1 MSSGRKIG
9 KRACDA
15 CKIRKIKCTEVPPCD
30 GCVAIGTSCTFNKVP
45 ATRGPR
51 NLRAKTIRQIAQAQ
65 KESSATATATA
76 TASAG
81 SGTASS
87 VSPTGDEASAS
98 TPTVAAAS
106 SGVPSSSRSPS
117 SSEGGSSEGTGSAA
131 SGQRVIRQ
139 ENALQPQRTPSASLV
154 LRLCIYRLRLF
165 PVWPIIA
172 VEDIM
177 ASLSRDTDD
186 LESYVL
192 ANAVGAATIAQLKLA
207 TTDNDDPATAGS
219 MEAECQRSRMVLQE
233 REGGP
238 PMNLNWLRTSF
249 FLHVYHENQ
258 QPGGAKSLLYLREA
272 ITIAQ
277 IMGLH
282 KESSYVAL
290 PLAEQQMRRRTLW
303 LLFVTERH
311 VLPLTA
317 HHWTATYKN
326 DRGVAML
333 HKLPVAL
340 KSNTRFPSLDGSGVG
355 EDEGHILPAFKK
367 LADLFWIFDQSGA
380 FDILQNSDDEDALW
394 SMADGLQ
401 TASRACLDVVQ
412 QKLQQIPLDSDASND
427 VQRADIVVT
436 RQWMQAVLWKVTM
449 NHGRAWSSNGNN
461 SAVTSLSH
469 PIQIAKEFLQLI
481 SQLPSTAIEAHG
493 PGIEFKIYEIASAVT
508 DAVANNFRL
517 PRTSTDGPRD
527 ILLQLQRVLASCR
540 GGNKAL
546 LEMLCARIAEVQ
558 DGPLLI
564 MNRNPTSRVQEVDD
578 DQWRDDR
585 NAAAAAAAA
594 AANGQPDIFAP
605 INGVSHSSQ
614 TYGPPSHSNFSSMFD
629 KDGGAAPGMPNGNTV
644 SLSPQRQGLGRPPV
658 WDQSAAGQM
667 GSGAPHDLIDQ
678 LQHFDGS
685 FNTVESNGTLD
696 MLFANGALWDNV
708 ANDDWMASVQGNPGV
723 FHSPTQSSANL
734 QRTYE

>member
-1 MSSGRKIG
+1 MSTRKIG

-30 GCVAIGTSCTFNKVP
+30 GCVAIGTACTFHKVP

-65 KESSATATATA
+65 QESCAAG
-76 TASAG
+76 AG
-81 SGTASS
+81 SG
-87 VSPTGDEASAS
+87 GD
-98 TPTVAAAS
+98 AAAVTAAS
-106 SGVPSSSRSPS
+106 EGDGAVAPAAGAAPASNPSPSRSPS
-117 SSEGGSSEGTGSAA
+117 SSEEGSSDGGSAG
-131 SGQRVIRQ
+131 GQRVVRQ
-139 ENALQPQRTPSASLV
+139 ETNLPLQPQRTPIPSLV
-154 LRLCIYRLRLF
+154 LRLCVYRLRLF

-172 VEDIM
+172 VEEIM
-177 ASLSRDTDD
+177 ASLHRDADD

-192 ANAVGAATIAQLKLA
+192 ANAVGAATIAQLKLS
-207 TTDNDDPATAGS
+207 TTDSNDPATASS
-219 MEAECQRSRMVLQE
+219 MEAECQRSRMALQE

-282 KESSYVAL
+282 KETSYMSL
-290 PLAEQQMRRRTLW
+290 PLPEQQMRRRILW
-303 LLFVTERH
+303 LLFVTE
-311 VLPLTA
+311 
-317 HHWTATYKN
+317 
-326 DRGVAML
+326 RGVAML

-340 KSNTRFPSLDGSGVG
+340 KSNIRFPSLDASGVG

-367 LADLFWIFDQSGA
+367 LANLFWIFDQSGA
-380 FDILQNSDDEDALW
+380 FDILQNSDDEDAIW

-412 QKLQQIPLDSDASND
+412 RKLQEIPLESDASSD

-449 NHGRAWSSNGNN
+449 NHGRAWSSNQN
-461 SAVTSLSH
+461 VTSLSH

-517 PRTSTDGPRD
+517 PRSSTDGPRD

-558 DGPLLI
+558 DGPLMI
-564 MNRNPTSRVQEVDD
+564 MGRNPTPRVQEVDD
-578 DQWRDDR
+578 NQWREGNR
-585 NAAAAAAAA
+585 P
-594 AANGQPDIFAP
+594 NGSSPMFTPIDGMPDSGQVYAQAQASFMA
-605 INGVSHSSQ
+605 
-614 TYGPPSHSNFSSMFD
+614 MFD
-629 KDGGAAPGMPNGNTV
+629 RDTPVQAMGNDGTV
-644 SLSPQRQGLGRPPV
+644 PMSPQRQNVDRSNM
-658 WDQSAAGQM
+658 WDQSTQLGP
-667 GSGAPHDLIDQ
+667 GAHDLIDQ

-708 ANDDWMASVQGNPGV
+708 TGDDWMAPVQSNPGV
-723 FHSPTQSSANL
+723 FTTSPQATANL
-734 QRTYE
+734 QRPYE

>member
-1 MSSGRKIG
+1 MSTGRKIG

-30 GCVAIGTSCTFNKVP
+30 GCVAIRTACTFNKVP

-65 KESSATATATA
+65 QESIAAPP
-76 TASAG
+76 
-81 SGTASS
+81 SS
-87 VSPTGDEASAS
+87 VSSTGDGDALAS
-98 TPTVAAAS
+98 TPAGAA
-106 SGVPSSSRSPS
+106 SRSPLS
-117 SSEGGSSEGTGSAA
+117 SDGGSSEGPGDPTG
-131 SGQRVIRQ
+131 RLRLVRQ
-139 ENALQPQRTPSASLV
+139 EATTLQVHRTPSASLV

-172 VEDIM
+172 VEEIM
-177 ASLSRDTDD
+177 ASLSRDADD

-192 ANAVGAATIAQLKLA
+192 ANAVGAATIAQLKLT
-207 TTDNDDPATAGS
+207 TTDNDDPATASS
-219 MEAECQRSRMVLQE
+219 MEAECQRSRMALQE

-272 ITIAQ
+272 ITLAQ

-282 KESSYVAL
+282 KESSYLAL
-290 PLAEQQMRRRTLW
+290 PLPEQQMKRRILW
-303 LLFVTERH
+303 LLFVTE
-311 VLPLTA
+311 
-317 HHWTATYKN
+317 
-326 DRGVAML
+326 RGVAML
-333 HKLPVAL
+333 HKLPVVL
-340 KSNTRFPSLDGSGVG
+340 KSNIRFPSLDGSGVG
-355 EDEGHILPAFKK
+355 EDEGHVLPAFKK

-380 FDILQNSDDEDALW
+380 FDILQNSDDEDAMW

-401 TASRACLDVVQ
+401 TASRACLDVAQ
-412 QKLQQIPLDSDASND
+412 RKLQEIPLDSDASND

-449 NHGRAWSSNGNN
+449 NHGRAWSSGSYSNN
-461 SAVTSLSH
+461 NNNNVTSLSH

-517 PRTSTDGPRD
+517 PRSSTDGPRD
-527 ILLQLQRVLASCR
+527 ILLQLQGVLASCR

-558 DGPLLI
+558 HGPLLA
-564 MNRNPTSRVQEVDD
+564 MSKTLTPRVQEVDD
-578 DQWRDDR
+578 DQWR
-585 NAAAAAAAA
+585 NEGAATTNDQASVFTAT
-594 AANGQPDIFAP
+594 N
-605 INGVSHSSQ
+605 NMLNSNQ
-614 TYGPPSHSNFSSMFD
+614 TYAQAQASFLSMFSRGSAAQSID
-629 KDGGAAPGMPNGNTV
+629 NGGPMPIP
-644 SLSPQRQGLGRPPV
+644 PQQQNQNLGRPI
-658 WDQSAAGQM
+658 WNHQNQM
-667 GSGAPHDLIDQ
+667 GPVAHDLIDQ
-678 LQHFDGS
+678 LQNFDGS
-685 FNTVESNGTLD
+685 FNAVESNGTLD

-708 ANDDWMASVQGNPGV
+708 ANDDWMASVQNNPGT
-723 FHSPTQSSANL
+723 FNSPTQSSTDL
-734 QRTYE
+734 QRTYD

>member
-65 KESSATATATA
+65 KEGSAAARTAGASASSSAPAGTSGA
-76 TASAG
+76 AG
-81 SGTASS
+81 SASS
-87 VSPTGDEASAS
+87 VSPTGDGASAS
-98 TPTVAAAS
+98 TPAVAAAS

-117 SSEGGSSEGTGSAA
+117 SSEGGSSEATGSAA
-131 SGQRVIRQ
+131 SGQRLVRQ
-139 ENALQPQRTPSASLV
+139 DNALQPQRTPSASLV

-177 ASLSRDTDD
+177 ASLSRDADD

-219 MEAECQRSRMVLQE
+219 MEAECQRSRMALQE

-303 LLFVTERH
+303 LLFVTE
-311 VLPLTA
+311 
-317 HHWTATYKN
+317 
-326 DRGVAML
+326 RGVAML

-449 NHGRAWSSNGNN
+449 NHGRAWSSNSNN
-461 SAVTSLSH
+461 NTVTSLSH

-564 MNRNPTSRVQEVDD
+564 MNRSPTSRIQEVDD
-578 DQWRDDR
+578 DQWRDDG
-585 NAAAAAAAA
+585 NHAAAAAAAA
-594 AANGQPDIFAP
+594 AANGQADMFAP
-605 INGVSHSSQ
+605 INGVSQ
-614 TYGPPSHSNFSSMFD
+614 TYGQPSHSNFSPMFD
-629 KDGGAAPGMPNGNTV
+629 KDGTPAQGMTNGNTV
-644 SLSPQRQGLGRPPV
+644 SLSPQRQGIGRTPV
-658 WDQSAAGQM
+658 WDQSTSQM

-723 FHSPTQSSANL
+723 FNSPTQSPANL

>member
-1 MSSGRKIG
+1 MSTGRKIG

-15 CKIRKIKCTEVPPCD
+15 CKIRKIKCTEVPPCH
-30 GCVAIGTSCTFNKVP
+30 GCVAIGTACTFNKVP

-65 KESSATATATA
+65 QQESSGPGPGPAP
-76 TASAG
+76 ASAG
-81 SGTASS
+81 DGTGST
-87 VSPTGDEASAS
+87 SP
-98 TPTVAAAS
+98 
-106 SGVPSSSRSPS
+106 SRSPS
-117 SSEGGSSEGTGSAA
+117 SSEEGSSDGGNSTGS
-131 SGQRVIRQ
+131 QRVVRQ
-139 ENALQPQRTPSASLV
+139 DAAIAAAVQPPRTPIPSLV
-154 LRLCIYRLRLF
+154 LRLCVYRLRLF

-172 VEDIM
+172 VEEIM
-177 ASLSRDTDD
+177 ASLHRDADD

-192 ANAVGAATIAQLKLA
+192 ANAVGAATISQLKLS
-207 TTDNDDPATAGS
+207 TTDSNDPATAGS
-219 MEAECQRSRMVLQE
+219 MEAECQRSRMALQE

-272 ITIAQ
+272 ITLAQ

-282 KESSYVAL
+282 KESS
-290 PLAEQQMRRRTLW
+290 
-303 LLFVTERH
+303 
-311 VLPLTA
+311 
-317 HHWTATYKN
+317 
-326 DRGVAML
+326 GVAML
-333 HKLPVAL
+333 HKLPVVL
-340 KSNTRFPSLDGSGVG
+340 KSNIRFPSLDGSGVG

-367 LADLFWIFDQSGA
+367 LANLFWIFDQSGA
-380 FDILQNSDDEDALW
+380 FDILQNSDEEDAIW

-412 QKLQQIPLDSDASND
+412 RKLQEIPLDADASSD

-449 NHGRAWSSNGNN
+449 NHGRAWSSSSNQN
-461 SAVTSLSH
+461 VTSLSH

-517 PRTSTDGPRD
+517 PRASTDGPRD

-558 DGPLLI
+558 DGPLMI
-564 MNRNPTSRVQEVDD
+564 MNRNPSPRVQEVDD
-578 DQWRDDR
+578 EHWREERSAGSNGSPSMFTPIDGVSD
-585 NAAAAAAAA
+585 AAAASAYAQAQA
-594 AANGQPDIFAP
+594 QASFMA
-605 INGVSHSSQ
+605 
-614 TYGPPSHSNFSSMFD
+614 MLD
-629 KDGGAAPGMPNGNTV
+629 KDNSIQGLGNGTAPDPM
-644 SLSPQRQGLGRPPV
+644 SPQRQNIDRANM
-658 WDQSAAGQM
+658 WDQSAQLGP
-667 GSGAPHDLIDQ
+667 GAHDLIGQ
-678 LQHFDGS
+678 LQNFDGS

-708 ANDDWMASVQGNPGV
+708 ASDDWMTSVQNNTGV
-723 FHSPTQSSANL
+723 FASPTQASNNFK
-734 QRTYE
+734 RPYE

>member
-30 GCVAIGTSCTFNKVP
+30 GCVAIGTACTFNKVP

-65 KESSATATATA
+65 QESAAAAAAAVAAPANSN
-76 TASAG
+76 
-81 SGTASS
+81 
-87 VSPTGDEASAS
+87 SPTGDGAAVTS
-98 TPTVAAAS
+98 TPAVGSAP
-106 SGVPSSSRSPS
+106 SGATSSSRSPS
-117 SSEGGSSEGTGSAA
+117 SSEGGSSEGTGGSTG
-131 SGQRVIRQ
+131 GQRLARQ
-139 ENALQPQRTPSASLV
+139 ETALQPQRTPSASLV

-172 VEDIM
+172 VEEIM
-177 ASLSRDTDD
+177 ASLSRDADD

-207 TTDNDDPATAGS
+207 ATDNDDPATASS
-219 MEAECQRSRMVLQE
+219 MEAECQRSRMALQE

-282 KESSYVAL
+282 KESSYIAL
-290 PLAEQQMRRRTLW
+290 SLPEQQMKRRILW
-303 LLFVTERH
+303 LLFVTE
-311 VLPLTA
+311 
-317 HHWTATYKN
+317 
-326 DRGVAML
+326 RGVAML
-333 HKLPVAL
+333 HKLPVVL
-340 KSNTRFPSLDGSGVG
+340 KSNIRFPSLDGSGVG

-367 LADLFWIFDQSGA
+367 LANLFWIFDQSGA
-380 FDILQNSDDEDALW
+380 FDILQNSDDEDAMW

-412 QKLQQIPLDSDASND
+412 RKLQEIPLDSDASND

-449 NHGRAWSSNGNN
+449 NHGRPWSSGNN
-461 SAVTSLSH
+461 NTNNNNNNVTSLSH

-517 PRTSTDGPRD
+517 PRSSTDGPRD

-558 DGPLLI
+558 DGPLLA
-564 MNRNPTSRVQEVDD
+564 MNRNLTPRVQEVDD
-578 DQWRDDR
+578 DQWRNER
-585 NAAAAAAAA
+585 AAQ
-594 AANGQPDIFAP
+594 ANGQPNVFTA
-605 INGVSHSSQ
+605 INGMSGSNQ
-614 TYGPPSHSNFSSMFD
+614 TYAQAQASFLSMFD
-629 KDGGAAPGMPNGNTV
+629 KDGTAQAIGNGGPV
-644 SLSPQRQGLGRPPV
+644 PMSPQRQNLGRPI
-658 WDQSAAGQM
+658 WDHQNQM
-667 GSGAPHDLIDQ
+667 GPGAHDLIDQ
-678 LQHFDGS
+678 LQNFDGS

-696 MLFANGALWDNV
+696 MLFANGALWDSVTNE
-708 ANDDWMASVQGNPGV
+708 DWMVSVQNNPGV
-723 FHSPTQSSANL
+723 FNSPTQSSANL

>member
-65 KESSATATATA
+65 KESSAASTSASSA

-87 VSPTGDEASAS
+87 VSPTGDGASAS
-98 TPTVAAAS
+98 TPTVAVAS
-106 SGVPSSSRSPS
+106 SGVSSSSRSPS

-139 ENALQPQRTPSASLV
+139 ENAPQPQRTPSASLV

-272 ITIAQ
+272 ITMAQ
-277 IMGLH
+277 IMGVH

-303 LLFVTERH
+303 LLFVTE
-311 VLPLTA
+311 
-317 HHWTATYKN
+317 
-326 DRGVAML
+326 RGVAML

-461 SAVTSLSH
+461 NTVTSLSH

-564 MNRNPTSRVQEVDD
+564 MNRSPTSRVQEVDDD

-594 AANGQPDIFAP
+594 ASGQPDIFAP
-605 INGVSHSSQ
+605 INGVSHSNQ
-614 TYGPPSHSNFSSMFD
+614 PYGPPSNFSSMFD
-629 KDGGAAPGMPNGNTV
+629 KDGGTAQGIPNGNTV

-658 WDQSAAGQM
+658 WDQSTGHM

-685 FNTVESNGTLD
+685 FNTVGSNGTLD

-723 FHSPTQSSANL
+723 FHSPTQSSVNL

>member
-30 GCVAIGTSCTFNKVP
+30 GCAAIGTACTFNKVP

-65 KESSATATATA
+65 QETAASATAPTNST
-76 TASAG
+76 
-81 SGTASS
+81 
-87 VSPTGDEASAS
+87 SPTSDGAAVAS
-98 TPTVAAAS
+98 TPAAGTAP
-106 SGVPSSSRSPS
+106 SGTTSSSRSPS
-117 SSEGGSSEGTGSAA
+117 SSEGCSSEGTRGSTG
-131 SGQRVIRQ
+131 GQRLARQ
-139 ENALQPQRTPSASLV
+139 ETALQPQRTPSASLV

-172 VEDIM
+172 VEEIM
-177 ASLSRDTDD
+177 ASLSRDADD

-192 ANAVGAATIAQLKLA
+192 ANAVGAATISQLKLA
-207 TTDNDDPATAGS
+207 TTDNDDPATANS
-219 MEAECQRSRMVLQE
+219 MEAECQRSRMSLQE

-282 KESSYVAL
+282 KESSYAAL
-290 PLAEQQMRRRTLW
+290 PLPEQQMKRRILW
-303 LLFVTERH
+303 LLFVTE
-311 VLPLTA
+311 
-317 HHWTATYKN
+317 
-326 DRGVAML
+326 RGVAML
-333 HKLPVAL
+333 HKLPVVL
-340 KSNTRFPSLDGSGVG
+340 KSNIRFPSLDGSGVG

-367 LADLFWIFDQSGA
+367 LANLFWIFDQSGA
-380 FDILQNSDDEDALW
+380 FDILQNSDDEDAMW

-412 QKLQQIPLDSDASND
+412 RKLQEIPLDSDASND
-427 VQRADIVVT
+427 IQRADIVVT

-449 NHGRAWSSNGNN
+449 NHGRAWSGNN
-461 SAVTSLSH
+461 VTSLSH

-517 PRTSTDGPRD
+517 PRSSTDGPRD

-546 LEMLCARIAEVQ
+546 LEMLCTRIAEVQ
-558 DGPLLI
+558 DGPLLA
-564 MNRNPTSRVQEVDD
+564 MNRNLTPRVQEVND
-578 DQWRDDR
+578 DQWRNER
-585 NAAAAAAAA
+585 AAE
-594 AANGQPDIFAP
+594 ANGQTNVFTA
-605 INGVSHSSQ
+605 INGM
-614 TYGPPSHSNFSSMFD
+614 SNPDQPYAQAQASFLSMFD
-629 KDGGAAPGMPNGNTV
+629 KDGAAQSMGNGGPV
-644 SLSPQRQGLGRPPV
+644 PLSSQRQNLGRPI
-658 WDQSAAGQM
+658 WDQPAQM
-667 GSGAPHDLIDQ
+667 GPGAHDLIDQ
-678 LQHFDGS
+678 LQNFDGS

-708 ANDDWMASVQGNPGV
+708 TNDDWMASVQNNPGV
-723 FHSPTQSSANL
+723 FNSPTQASANL

>member
-1 MSSGRKIG
+1 MSPGRKIG

-30 GCVAIGTSCTFNKVP
+30 GCVAIGTACTFNKVP

-65 KESSATATATA
+65 QEGSAAG
-76 TASAG
+76 AG
-81 SGTASS
+81 SGGDGAGTSS
-87 VSPTGDEASAS
+87 AGDEAATPAPTTSA
-98 TPTVAAAS
+98 
-106 SGVPSSSRSPS
+106 SRSPS
-117 SSEGGSSEGTGSAA
+117 SSDEALSDA
-131 SGQRVIRQ
+131 SGCYTSSHGVARQ
-139 ENALQPQRTPSASLV
+139 QDVVLQPQRTPIPSLV
-154 LRLCIYRLRLF
+154 LRLCVYRLRLF

-172 VEDIM
+172 VEEIM
-177 ASLSRDTDD
+177 ASLHRDDDD

-192 ANAVGAATIAQLKLA
+192 ANAVGAATISQLKLS
-207 TTDNDDPATAGS
+207 TTDSNDPATAGS

-233 REGGP
+233 RADGP

-282 KESSYVAL
+282 KESSYMPL

-303 LLFVTERH
+303 LLFVTER
-311 VLPLTA
+311 
-317 HHWTATYKN
+317 
-326 DRGVAML
+326 GVAML

-340 KSNTRFPSLDGSGVG
+340 KSNIRFPSLEGSGVG

-367 LADLFWIFDQSGA
+367 LANLFWIFDQSGA
-380 FDILQNSDDEDALW
+380 FDILQNSDDEDAAAVW
-394 SMADGLQ
+394 SMAAADGLQ

-412 QKLQQIPLDSDASND
+412 RKLQEIPLDSDASND

-436 RQWMQAVLWKVTM
+436 RQWMQAVLWKLTM
-449 NHGRAWSSNGNN
+449 NHGRAWVSP
-461 SAVTSLSH
+461 SASAANQTSLATTTSLSH
-469 PIQIAKEFLQLI
+469 PIQIAKEFLRLI

-517 PRTSTDGPRD
+517 PRPSTDGPRD

-546 LEMLCARIAEVQ
+546 LEMLCVRIAEVQ
-558 DGPLLI
+558 DVPLSI
-564 MNRNPTSRVQEVDD
+564 MARNPSSSSSRVQEVDVTD
-578 DQWRDDR
+578 WRDTR
-585 NAAAAAAAA
+585 NNAHQSSLFTPNADT
-594 AANGQPDIFAP
+594 QMPDEGRGPVYIQ
-605 INGVSHSSQ
+605 SHSGGFLAMLEKDTPQALDGDSVPLSMSRHNMDRWDNHSAQ
-614 TYGPPSHSNFSSMFD
+614 LGP
-629 KDGGAAPGMPNGNTV
+629 GA
-644 SLSPQRQGLGRPPV
+644 
-658 WDQSAAGQM
+658 
-667 GSGAPHDLIDQ
+667 HDLIDQ
-678 LQHFDGS
+678 LQNFDGS
-685 FNTVESNGTLD
+685 FNTVEANGTLD
-696 MLFANGALWDNV
+696 MFFANGAMWDSV
-708 ANDDWMASVQGNPGV
+708 PNDDWMASVQSTGV
-723 FHSPTQSSANL
+723 FTGAQASANM
-734 QRTYE
+734 QRTYEG

>member
-1 MSSGRKIG
+1 MSTGRKIG

-15 CKIRKIKCTEVPPCD
+15 CKIRKIKCTEVPPCH
-30 GCVAIGTSCTFNKVP
+30 GCVAIGTACTFNKVP

-65 KESSATATATA
+65 QQESSGPGPGPAP
-76 TASAG
+76 ASAG
-81 SGTASS
+81 DGTGSTSPSGAP
-87 VSPTGDEASAS
+87 PTGTS
-98 TPTVAAAS
+98 P
-106 SGVPSSSRSPS
+106 SRSPS
-117 SSEGGSSEGTGSAA
+117 SSEDSSDGGGSTGS
-131 SGQRVIRQ
+131 QRVVRQ
-139 ENALQPQRTPSASLV
+139 EDAVAAAVQTPRTPIPSLV
-154 LRLCIYRLRLF
+154 LRLCVYRLRLF

-172 VEDIM
+172 VEEIM
-177 ASLSRDTDD
+177 ASLHRDADD

-192 ANAVGAATIAQLKLA
+192 ANAVGAATISQLKLS
-207 TTDNDDPATAGS
+207 TTDSNDPATAGS
-219 MEAECQRSRMVLQE
+219 MEAECQRSRMALQE

-272 ITIAQ
+272 ITLAQ

-282 KESSYVAL
+282 KESSYMSL
-290 PLAEQQMRRRTLW
+290 PLSEQQMRRRILW
-303 LLFVTERH
+303 LLFVTE
-311 VLPLTA
+311 
-317 HHWTATYKN
+317 
-326 DRGVAML
+326 RGVAML
-333 HKLPVAL
+333 HKLPVVL
-340 KSNTRFPSLDGSGVG
+340 KSNIRFPSLDGSGVG

-367 LADLFWIFDQSGA
+367 LANLFWIFDQSGA
-380 FDILQNSDDEDALW
+380 FDILQNSDEEDAIW

-412 QKLQQIPLDSDASND
+412 RKLQEIPLDADASSD

-449 NHGRAWSSNGNN
+449 NHGRAWSSSSNQN
-461 SAVTSLSH
+461 VTSLSH

-517 PRTSTDGPRD
+517 PRASTDGPRD

-558 DGPLLI
+558 DGPLMI
-564 MNRNPTSRVQEVDD
+564 MNRNPSPRVQEVDD
-578 DQWRDDR
+578 DQWREERSAGSNGSPSMFTPIDGVSD
-585 NAAAAAAAA
+585 AAAASAYAQAQA
-594 AANGQPDIFAP
+594 QASFMA
-605 INGVSHSSQ
+605 
-614 TYGPPSHSNFSSMFD
+614 MLD
-629 KDGGAAPGMPNGNTV
+629 KDNTIQGLGNGTAPDPM
-644 SLSPQRQGLGRPPV
+644 SPQRQNIDRANI
-658 WDQSAAGQM
+658 WDQSAQLGP
-667 GSGAPHDLIDQ
+667 GAHDLIGQ
-678 LQHFDGS
+678 LQNFDGS

-708 ANDDWMASVQGNPGV
+708 ASDDWMTSVQNNTGV
-723 FHSPTQSSANL
+723 FASPTQASTNFK
-734 QRTYE
+734 RPYE

>member
-1 MSSGRKIG
+1 MSTGRKIG

-15 CKIRKIKCTEVPPCD
+15 CKIRKIKCTELPPCD
-30 GCVAIGTSCTFNKVP
+30 GCVAIGTACTFNKVP

-65 KESSATATATA
+65 KDGAATA
-76 TASAG
+76 AG
-81 SGTASS
+81 A
-87 VSPTGDEASAS
+87 D
-98 TPTVAAAS
+98 AAAAPS
-106 SGVPSSSRSPS
+106 RDASDTSPKSAAGGAAPSDKAPSSSRSPVS
-117 SSEGGSSEGTGSAA
+117 SDEGLSDRGSTA
-131 SGQRVIRQ
+131 GQRLARQ
-139 ENALQPQRTPSASLV
+139 DVTLEPQKTPIPSLV
-154 LRLCIYRLRLF
+154 LRLCVYRLRLF

-172 VEDIM
+172 VEEIM
-177 ASLSRDTDD
+177 ASLHRDPDD
-186 LESYVL
+186 LDSYVL
-192 ANAVGAATIAQLKLA
+192 ANAVGAATISQLKLS
-207 TTDNDDPATAGS
+207 TTDSNDPATAGS
-219 MEAECQRSRMVLQE
+219 MEAECQRSRMALQE

-238 PMNLNWLRTSF
+238 PMSLNWLRTSF

-282 KESSYVAL
+282 KESSYIPL
-290 PLAEQQMRRRTLW
+290 PLPEQQMRRRILW
-303 LLFVTERH
+303 LLFVTE
-311 VLPLTA
+311 
-317 HHWTATYKN
+317 
-326 DRGVAML
+326 RGVAML

-340 KSNTRFPSLDGSGVG
+340 KSNIRFPSLDGSGVG

-367 LADLFWIFDQSGA
+367 LANLFWIFDQSGA
-380 FDILQNSDDEDALW
+380 FDILQNSDDEDAIW

-401 TASRACLDVVQ
+401 AASRACLDVVQ
-412 QKLQQIPLDSDASND
+412 RKLQEIPLDSDASSD

-449 NHGRAWSSNGNN
+449 NHGRAWSSNQN
-461 SAVTSLSH
+461 VTSLSH

-493 PGIEFKIYEIASAVT
+493 PGIEFKIFEIASAVT

-517 PRTSTDGPRD
+517 PRSSTDGPRD

-558 DGPLLI
+558 EGPLMI
-564 MNRNPTSRVQEVDD
+564 MSRNPTAPRIQEVSD
-578 DQWRDDR
+578 DQWRDGSRAGAGGPSPICTPLDGL
-585 NAAAAAAAA
+585 
-594 AANGQPDIFAP
+594 NG
-605 INGVSHSSQ
+605 S
-614 TYGPPSHSNFSSMFD
+614 GPAYPQAQASFVTIFD
-629 KDGGAAPGMPNGNTV
+629 KDAPEAMGNDGHV
-644 SLSPQRQGLGRPPV
+644 PISPQRQNMDRPTM
-658 WDQSAAGQM
+658 WDQSSQPGP
-667 GSGAPHDLIDQ
+667 GAHDLIDQ
-678 LQHFDGS
+678 LQNFDGS

-708 ANDDWMASVQGNPGV
+708 TGEDWMAPVQSTPGV
-723 FHSPTQSSANL
+723 FGGPVQSSNL

>member
-65 KESSATATATA
+65 KETAAVA
-76 TASAG
+76 VAAG
-81 SGTASS
+81 AAAGTASS
-87 VSPTGDEASAS
+87 VSPTGDGAAAS
-98 TPTVAAAS
+98 TPAVAAAAP
-106 SGVPSSSRSPS
+106 SGAPSSSRSPS
-117 SSEGGSSEGTGSAA
+117 SSEAGSYEGTGSAA

-139 ENALQPQRTPSASLV
+139 ENSLQSQRTPSASLV

-172 VEDIM
+172 VEEIM
-177 ASLSRDTDD
+177 ASLSRDADD

-233 REGGP
+233 RESGP

-282 KESSYVAL
+282 KESSYMAL

-303 LLFVTERH
+303 LLFVTE
-311 VLPLTA
+311 
-317 HHWTATYKN
+317 
-326 DRGVAML
+326 RGVAML

-380 FDILQNSDDEDALW
+380 FDILQNSDDEDALC

-449 NHGRAWSSNGNN
+449 NHGRAWSSNHNHP
-461 SAVTSLSH
+461 VTSLSH

-517 PRTSTDGPRD
+517 PRASTDGPRD

-558 DGPLLI
+558 EGPLLI
-564 MNRNPTSRVQEVDD
+564 MNRSPTSRVLEVDD
-578 DQWRDDR
+578 DQWRDER
-585 NAAAAAAAA
+585 NA
-594 AANGQPDIFAP
+594 AANGQPYMYTT
-605 INGVSHSSQ
+605 INCVPHSNQ
-614 TYGPPSHSNFSSMFD
+614 TYVQSQSSFIPMFD
-629 KDGGAAPGMPNGNTV
+629 KDGPAAQGVADGNTA
-644 SLSPQRQGLGRPPV
+644 STSPQRQGVGRPV
-658 WDQSAAGQM
+658 WEQSQQM
-667 GSGAPHDLIDQ
+667 GPGTHDLIDQ

-708 ANDDWMASVQGNPGV
+708 ANDDWMVSVQSNPGL
-723 FHSPTQSSANL
+723 FHSPTQSL

>member
-30 GCVAIGTSCTFNKVP
+30 GCVAIGTACTFNKVP

-65 KESSATATATA
+65 QESAAAAVAAPANSN
-76 TASAG
+76 
-81 SGTASS
+81 
-87 VSPTGDEASAS
+87 SPTGDGAAVAS
-98 TPTVAAAS
+98 TPAVGSAP
-106 SGVPSSSRSPS
+106 SGATSSSRSPS
-117 SSEGGSSEGTGSAA
+117 SSEGGSSEATGGSTG
-131 SGQRVIRQ
+131 GQRLARQ
-139 ENALQPQRTPSASLV
+139 ETVLQPQRTPSASLV

-172 VEDIM
+172 VEEIM
-177 ASLSRDTDD
+177 ASLSRDADD

-192 ANAVGAATIAQLKLA
+192 ANAVGAATIAQLKLTA
-207 TTDNDDPATAGS
+207 TDNDDPATASS
-219 MEAECQRSRMVLQE
+219 MEAECQRSRTALQE

-282 KESSYVAL
+282 KESSYMAL
-290 PLAEQQMRRRTLW
+290 SLPEQQMKRRILW
-303 LLFVTERH
+303 LLFVTE
-311 VLPLTA
+311 
-317 HHWTATYKN
+317 
-326 DRGVAML
+326 RGVAML
-333 HKLPVAL
+333 HKLPVVL
-340 KSNTRFPSLDGSGVG
+340 KSNIRFPSLDGSGVG

-367 LADLFWIFDQSGA
+367 LANLFWIFDQSGA
-380 FDILQNSDDEDALW
+380 FDILQNSDDEDAMW

-412 QKLQQIPLDSDASND
+412 RKLQEIPLDSDASND

-449 NHGRAWSSNGNN
+449 NHGRPWSSGNSN
-461 SAVTSLSH
+461 ANNNNNVTSLSH

-493 PGIEFKIYEIASAVT
+493 PGIVGGTERHSLVSLLTRRQEFKIYEIASAVT

-517 PRTSTDGPRD
+517 PRSSADGPRD

-558 DGPLLI
+558 DGPLLA
-564 MNRNPTSRVQEVDD
+564 MNRNLTPRVQEVDD
-578 DQWRDDR
+578 DQWRNER
-585 NAAAAAAAA
+585 AAH
-594 AANGQPDIFAP
+594 ANGQPNVFTAM
-605 INGVSHSSQ
+605 NGMSGSNQ
-614 TYGPPSHSNFSSMFD
+614 TYAQAQASFLSMFD
-629 KDGGAAPGMPNGNTV
+629 KDSTSQAMGNSGPV
-644 SLSPQRQGLGRPPV
+644 PMSPQRQNLGRPI
-658 WDQSAAGQM
+658 WDHQNQM
-667 GSGAPHDLIDQ
+667 GPGAHDLIDQ
-678 LQHFDGS
+678 LQNFDGS

-708 ANDDWMASVQGNPGV
+708 TNEDWMASVQNNPGV
-723 FHSPTQSSANL
+723 FNSPTQASANI